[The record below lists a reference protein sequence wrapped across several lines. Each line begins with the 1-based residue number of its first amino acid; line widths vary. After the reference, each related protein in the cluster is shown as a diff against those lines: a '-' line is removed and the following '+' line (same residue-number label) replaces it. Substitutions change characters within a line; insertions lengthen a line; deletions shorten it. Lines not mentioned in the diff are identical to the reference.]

1 MSERGGN
8 ASVPPL
14 DKKPSL
20 TRIYDQGRGPHRYG
34 DAEWRVR
41 PTHRFQEEY
50 RAAMDLRNIAIIAH
64 VDHGKTTLVDNLLR
78 QSGTVRA
85 NQPMRERAMDSGELE
100 RERGITILAKC
111 TAIDWHG
118 VRINIV
124 DTPGHADFG
133 GEVERVL
140 GMVDGVLVLV
150 DAAEG
155 PMPQTKFVVDKAL
168 RLGLRPIVAISKMDR
183 ADARP
188 ETVHEE
194 VFDLFDALG
203 ATEEQ
208 LDFPLVYSSARDGWA
223 SRDAAVAGTDMTPLF
238 ETVITHVPAPATD
251 RDAPFRMLI
260 SLLEADPFLGRLVS
274 GRVLSGRVEANR
286 TVTVLG
292 VDGAVVEVARLT
304 KVLRARGLERI
315 AVECAGAGEI
325 VTLAGLKTASV
336 ADTVAASG
344 SCAPIPAEPIDPPTI
359 AMVFSINDSP
369 LAGREGTQLTSRMIG
384 ARLAREAEGNVAIE
398 VNGMVEDSAF
408 EVAGRGELQLAVL
421 IETMRREGF
430 ELSIGRPRVLMRE
443 DPAGGAPLEPI
454 EEIQID
460 VDEAYVGDVV
470 SALAERR
477 AELIELRPSG
487 RDKIRALFHGPS
499 RGLIGFNGE
508 LLTVTRGTAIMYRL
522 FHGYVPFKG
531 PLPGRQSGVLISNT
545 EGRAVA
551 YALWNLEER
560 GTFFV
565 EPGMPVYGGMI
576 IGEHTRPQDLDVNPL
591 KSKQLTNI
599 RAAGKDDAVR
609 LSPPRPMPL
618 EIALAYLAD
627 DELLE
632 VTPASIRLRKRLLDP
647 HARRRAA
654 RKDARAR

>member
-1 MSERGGN
+1 
-8 ASVPPL
+8 
-14 DKKPSL
+14 
-20 TRIYDQGRGPHRYG
+20 
-34 DAEWRVR
+34 
-41 PTHRFQEEY
+41 
-50 RAAMDLRNIAIIAH
+50 MDLRNIAIIAH
-64 VDHGKTTLVDNLLR
+64 VDHGKTTLVDALLR

-85 NQPMRERAMDSGELE
+85 NQPMQERALDSGELE

-111 TAIDWHG
+111 TAIEWRG

-188 ETVHEE
+188 QAVHEA

-203 ATEEQ
+203 ATDAQ
-208 LDFPLVYSSARDGWA
+208 LDFPLVCTSARDGWA
-223 SRDAAVAGTDMTPLF
+223 AHGTDGAASDMTALF
-238 ETVITHVPAPATD
+238 ETVIAHVPAPATD
-251 RDAPFRMLI
+251 REGPLRMSI
-260 SLLEADPFLGRLVS
+260 SLLKADPFLGRLVS
-274 GRVLSGRVEANR
+274 GRVLSGRVEANQ

-292 VDGAVVEVARLT
+292 ADGAVVEVTRLT
-304 KVLRARGLERI
+304 KLLRARGLERI
-315 AVECAGAGEI
+315 AVRNAGAGEI

-336 ADTVAASG
+336 ADTVAASE
-344 SCAPIPAEPIDPPTI
+344 SCAPIAAEPIDPPTI

-369 LAGREGTQLTSRMIG
+369 LAGREGTQLTSRVIG
-384 ARLAREAEGNVAIE
+384 ARLARETEGNVAIQVTDGAE
-398 VNGMVEDSAF
+398 EGAF

-430 ELSIGRPRVLMRE
+430 ELSISRPRVLMRD
-443 DPAGGAPLEPI
+443 DPEGGAPLEPV

-460 VDEAYVGDVV
+460 VDEAFVGDVV
-470 SALAERR
+470 NALAERR
-477 AELIELRPSG
+477 AELVELRPSG
-487 RDKIRALFHGPS
+487 RDKTRALFLGPS

-508 LLTVTRGTAIMYRL
+508 LLTVTRGTAIMHRL
-522 FHGYVPFKG
+522 FHDYAPFKG
-531 PLPGRQSGVLISNT
+531 PLPGRQTGVLVSSSD
-545 EGRAVA
+545 GRAVA
-551 YALWNLEER
+551 YALWNLEPR
-560 GTFFV
+560 GTLFI

-576 IGEHTRPQDLDVNPL
+576 VGEHTRPQDLDVNPL

-599 RAAGKDDAVR
+599 RAAGKDNAVR
-609 LSPPRPMPL
+609 LTPPRPMPL
-618 EIALAYLAD
+618 EIALAYIAD

-647 HARRRAA
+647 HDRRRAA
-654 RKDARAR
+654 RALAKAS

>member
-1 MSERGGN
+1 MPTPIRRE
-8 ASVPPL
+8 
-14 DKKPSL
+14 PSHSI
-20 TRIYDQGRGPHRYG
+20 T
-34 DAEWRVR
+34 
-41 PTHRFQEEY
+41 
-50 RAAMDLRNIAIIAH
+50 AMDLRSIAIIAH
-64 VDHGKTTLVDNLLR
+64 VDHGKTTLVDCLLR

-85 NQPMRERAMDSGELE
+85 NQPMQDRAMDRGELE

-111 TAIDWHG
+111 TAIHWRG
-118 VRINIV
+118 VRIDIV
-124 DTPGHADFG
+124 DTPGHVDFG

-140 GMVDGVLVLV
+140 GMVDGALVLV

-188 ETVHEE
+188 ETVHEA
-194 VFDLFDALG
+194 VFDLFDAVG
-203 ATEEQ
+203 ATDTQ
-208 LDFPLVYSSARDGWA
+208 LDFPVVYCSARHGWA
-223 SRDAAVAGTDMTPLF
+223 SLDPAVAGTDMTPLF
-238 ETVITHVPAPATD
+238 EAVVAHVPAPATE
-251 RDAPFRMLI
+251 RDVPFRMLI
-260 SLLEADPFLGRLVS
+260 SLIEADTFLGRLVT
-274 GRVLSGRVEANR
+274 GRVLSGRVEANQ
-286 TVTVLG
+286 TVTVLRT
-292 VDGAVVEVARLT
+292 DGTVVEVSRLT
-304 KVLRARGLERI
+304 KLLRAHGLERI
-315 AVECAGAGEI
+315 AVERAGAGEI

-336 ADTVAASG
+336 ADTVAASE

-359 AMVFSINDSP
+359 AMVFSTSDSP
-369 LAGREGTQLTSRMIG
+369 LAGLEGTQLTSRMIR

-398 VNGMVEDSAF
+398 VTGLAEDGAF

-430 ELSIGRPRVLMRE
+430 ELSVGRPRVLMRE
-443 DPAGGAPLEPI
+443 DPQGGVLLEPI

-460 VDEAYVGDVV
+460 VAPAFVGDVV
-470 SALAERR
+470 NALAERR
-477 AELIELRPSG
+477 AKLIELRPSG
-487 RDKIRALFHGPS
+487 RDKVRALFHGPS

-508 LLTVTRGTAIMYRL
+508 LLTVTRGTAVMHRI
-522 FHGYVPFKG
+522 FHGYAPFKG
-531 PLPGRQSGVLISNT
+531 TLPRRQTGVLISTT

-551 YALWNLEER
+551 YALWNLEDR
-560 GTFFV
+560 GTLFI

-609 LSPPRPMPL
+609 LSPPRRMSL

-632 VTPASIRLRKRLLDP
+632 VTPVSIRLRKRLLDP

-654 RKDARAR
+654 RAYGRAR

>member
-1 MSERGGN
+1 
-8 ASVPPL
+8 
-14 DKKPSL
+14 
-20 TRIYDQGRGPHRYG
+20 
-34 DAEWRVR
+34 
-41 PTHRFQEEY
+41 
-50 RAAMDLRNIAIIAH
+50 MDLRNIAIIAH
-64 VDHGKTTLVDNLLR
+64 VDHGKTTLVDALLR

-85 NQPMRERAMDSGELE
+85 NQPMQERALDSGELE

-111 TAIDWHG
+111 TAIDWRG

-188 ETVHEE
+188 QAVHEA

-203 ATEEQ
+203 ATDAQ
-208 LDFPLVYSSARDGWA
+208 LDFPLICTSARDGWA
-223 SRDAAVAGTDMTPLF
+223 SHGPDAAGSDMTPLF
-238 ETVITHVPAPATD
+238 ETVIAHVPAPATD
-251 RDAPFRMLI
+251 REGPFRMSI

-274 GRVLSGRVEANR
+274 GRVLSGRVEANQ
-286 TVTVLG
+286 TMTVLG
-292 VDGAVVEVARLT
+292 ADGAVVEVARLT
-304 KVLRARGLERI
+304 KLLRARGLERI
-315 AVECAGAGEI
+315 AVKNAGAGEI

-336 ADTVAASG
+336 ADTVAASEN
-344 SCAPIPAEPIDPPTI
+344 CAPIAAEPIDPPTI

-369 LAGREGTQLTSRMIG
+369 LAGREGTQLTSRVIG
-384 ARLAREAEGNVAIE
+384 ARLARETEGNVAIQ
-398 VNGMVEDSAF
+398 VTDSAEEGAF

-430 ELSIGRPRVLMRE
+430 ELSISRPRVLMRD
-443 DPAGGAPLEPI
+443 DPEGGPPLEPV

-460 VDEAYVGDVV
+460 VDQAFVGDVV
-470 SALAERR
+470 NALAERR
-477 AELIELRPSG
+477 AELVELRPSG
-487 RDKIRALFHGPS
+487 RDKTRVLFLGPS

-508 LLTVTRGTAIMYRL
+508 LLTVTRGTAIMHRV
-522 FHGYVPFKG
+522 FHGYAPFKG
-531 PLPGRQSGVLISNT
+531 PLPGRRSGVLVSST

-551 YALWNLEER
+551 YALWNLEQR
-560 GTFFV
+560 GALFV

-576 IGEHTRPQDLDVNPL
+576 VGENTRPQDLDVNPL

-599 RAAGKDDAVR
+599 RAAGKDNAVR
-609 LSPPRPMPL
+609 LTPPRPMPL
-618 EIALAYLAD
+618 EIALAYITD

-647 HARRRAA
+647 HDRRRAA
-654 RKDARAR
+654 RALAKAS

>member
-1 MSERGGN
+1 
-8 ASVPPL
+8 
-14 DKKPSL
+14 
-20 TRIYDQGRGPHRYG
+20 
-34 DAEWRVR
+34 
-41 PTHRFQEEY
+41 
-50 RAAMDLRNIAIIAH
+50 MDLRSIAIIAH
-64 VDHGKTTLVDNLLR
+64 VDHGKTTLVDCLLR

-85 NQPMRERAMDSGELE
+85 NQPMQDRAMDRGELE

-111 TAIDWHG
+111 TAIQWHG
-118 VRINIV
+118 VRIDIV
-124 DTPGHADFG
+124 DTPGHVDFG

-140 GMVDGVLVLV
+140 GMVDGALVLV

-183 ADARP
+183 PDARP
-188 ETVHEE
+188 EAVHEA

-203 ATEEQ
+203 ATDAQ
-208 LDFPLVYSSARDGWA
+208 LDFPVVYCSARDGWA
-223 SRDAAVAGTDMTPLF
+223 SLDPAVAGTDMAPLF
-238 ETVITHVPAPATD
+238 EALVAHVPAPSTD
-251 RDAPFRMLI
+251 QDMPFRMLI
-260 SLLEADPFLGRLVS
+260 SLLEADTFLGRLVS
-274 GRVLSGRVEANR
+274 GRVLSGQVKANQ
-286 TVTVLG
+286 TVTVLRT
-292 VDGAVVEVARLT
+292 DGTVVEVSRLT
-304 KVLRARGLERI
+304 KLLRAHGLVRI
-315 AVECAGAGEI
+315 AVERAGAGEI

-336 ADTVAASG
+336 TDTVAASE
-344 SCAPIPAEPIDPPTI
+344 SCVPIAAEPIDPPTI
-359 AMVFSINDSP
+359 AMVFSVNDSP
-369 LAGREGTQLTSRMIG
+369 LAGREGTKLTSRMIE

-398 VNGMVEDSAF
+398 VSGMAEDGAY

-430 ELSIGRPRVLMRE
+430 ELSVGRPRVLMRE
-443 DPAGGAPLEPI
+443 DPQGGGLLEPI

-460 VDEAYVGDVV
+460 VAQAFVGDVV
-470 SALAERR
+470 NALAERR
-477 AELIELRPSG
+477 AELVELQPSG
-487 RDKIRALFHGPS
+487 RDTVRALFHGPS

-508 LLTVTRGTAIMYRL
+508 LLTVTRGTAVMHRI
-522 FHGYVPFKG
+522 FHGYAPFRGK
-531 PLPGRQSGVLISNT
+531 LPRRQTGVLISIT
-545 EGRAVA
+545 EGRSVA

-560 GTFFV
+560 GALFI

-576 IGEHTRPQDLDVNPL
+576 VGEHTRAQDLDVNPL

-609 LSPPRPMPL
+609 LSPPRRMSL

-632 VTPASIRLRKRLLDP
+632 VTPESLRLRKRLLDP

-654 RKDARAR
+654 RAIARAR

>member
-1 MSERGGN
+1 
-8 ASVPPL
+8 
-14 DKKPSL
+14 
-20 TRIYDQGRGPHRYG
+20 
-34 DAEWRVR
+34 
-41 PTHRFQEEY
+41 
-50 RAAMDLRNIAIIAH
+50 MDLRSIAIIAH
-64 VDHGKTTLVDNLLR
+64 VDHGKTTLVDCLLR

-85 NQPMRERAMDSGELE
+85 NQPMQDRALDRGELE

-111 TAIDWHG
+111 TAIHWRG
-118 VRINIV
+118 VRIDIV

-140 GMVDGVLVLV
+140 GMVDGALVLV

-183 ADARP
+183 SDARP
-188 ETVHEE
+188 EAVHEA

-203 ATEEQ
+203 ATDRQ
-208 LDFPLVYSSARDGWA
+208 LDFPVVYNSARHGWA
-223 SRDAAVAGTDMTPLF
+223 SLDPAIAGTDMTPLF
-238 ETVITHVPAPATD
+238 EAVVAHVPPPVTD
-251 RDAPFRMLI
+251 QDAPFRMLI

-274 GRVLSGRVEANR
+274 GRVLSGRVGANQ
-286 TVTVLG
+286 TVTVLRT
-292 VDGAVVEVARLT
+292 DGTVVEVARLT
-304 KVLRARGLERI
+304 KLLRAHGLERI

-325 VTLAGLKTASV
+325 VTLAGLTTASV
-336 ADTVAASG
+336 ADTVAASE
-344 SCAPIPAEPIDPPTI
+344 SCFPIPAEPIDPPTI

-384 ARLAREAEGNVAIE
+384 ERLAREAEGNVAIE
-398 VNGMVEDSAF
+398 VSSMTEDGSF

-430 ELSIGRPRVLMRE
+430 ELSIGCPRVLMRE
-443 DPAGGAPLEPI
+443 DPQGGVALEPI

-460 VDEAYVGDVV
+460 VDQAFVGDVV
-470 SALAERR
+470 NALAERR

-508 LLTVTRGTAIMYRL
+508 LLTVTRGTAVMHRIFY
-522 FHGYVPFKG
+522 GYAPFKG
-531 PLPGRQSGVLISNT
+531 PLHGRQTGVLISSAQ
-545 EGRAVA
+545 GRAVA

-560 GTFFV
+560 GALFI

-609 LSPPRPMPL
+609 LSPPRRMSL

-632 VTPASIRLRKRLLDP
+632 VTPVSIRLRKRLLHP
-647 HARRRAA
+647 HSRRRAA
-654 RKDARAR
+654 RTHARAR

>member
-1 MSERGGN
+1 
-8 ASVPPL
+8 
-14 DKKPSL
+14 
-20 TRIYDQGRGPHRYG
+20 
-34 DAEWRVR
+34 
-41 PTHRFQEEY
+41 
-50 RAAMDLRNIAIIAH
+50 MDLRNIAIIAH
-64 VDHGKTTLVDNLLR
+64 VDHGKTTLVDGLLR

-85 NQPMRERAMDSGELE
+85 NQPMQERAMDSGELE

-188 ETVHEE
+188 KTVHEA

-203 ATEEQ
+203 ATNEQ
-208 LDFPLVYSSARDGWA
+208 LDFPLVYTSARDGWA
-223 SRDAAVAGTDMTPLF
+223 SHDPAAAGNDMAPLF
-238 ETVITHVPAPATD
+238 DSVIAHVPAPATD

-260 SLLEADPFLGRLVS
+260 SLLEADPFLSRLVS
-274 GRVLSGRVEANR
+274 GRVLSGQVQANQ

-292 VDGAVVEVARLT
+292 PDGAVVEVARLT
-304 KVLRARGLERI
+304 KLLRARGLERI
-315 AVECAGAGEI
+315 PVERAGAGEI

-359 AMVFSINDSP
+359 AMVFSVNDSP
-369 LAGREGTQLTSRMIG
+369 LAGREGTQLTSRMIA
-384 ARLAREAEGNVAIE
+384 ARLAREAQGNVAIQ
-398 VNGMVEDSAF
+398 VSDLAEDGAF
-408 EVAGRGELQLAVL
+408 EIAGRGELQLAVL

-460 VDEAYVGDVV
+460 VDEAFVGDVV

-487 RDKIRALFHGPS
+487 RDKVRALFHGPS

-508 LLTVTRGTAIMYRL
+508 LLTVTRGTAIMHRI
-522 FHGYVPFKG
+522 FHGYAPFKG
-531 PLPGRQSGVLISNT
+531 PLPGRRTGVLISSAA
-545 EGRAVA
+545 GRAVA
-551 YALWNLEER
+551 YALWNLEQR
-560 GTFFV
+560 GTIFV
-565 EPGMPVYGGMI
+565 EPGVPVYGGMI

-591 KSKQLTNI
+591 KNKQLTNI

-609 LSPPRPMPL
+609 LSP
-618 EIALAYLAD
+618 AAAD
-627 DELLE
+627 
-632 VTPASIRLRKRLLDP
+632 V
-647 HARRRAA
+647 ARNCAGLSRGR
-654 RKDARAR
+654 